1 MNRIFVYGSLC
12 NYTQLK
18 EVLGRIPQNYIGTL
32 NGFKRNNTAT
42 WKFYKNSKKN
52 NKWRIKMGNGQKLQ
66 EEYSLRFSGLE
77 EYRKGVWKILCNDI
91 FQKYVPQD
99 SKVLDIGSGYGDEG
113 KGVFTNQLSM
123 ENDKLQH
130 LILFVVL

>member
-18 EVLGRIPQNYIGTL
+18 EVLGRIPQNYIETL

-52 NKWRIKMGNGQKLQ
+52 KKWFSNNGKFIKFQPSYLTLEKDNTNKTI
-66 EEYSLRFSGLE
+66 
-77 EYRKGVWKILCNDI
+77 
-91 FQKYVPQD
+91 
-99 SKVLDIGSGYGDEG
+99 
-113 KGVFTNQLSM
+113 T
-123 ENDKLQH
+123 
-130 LILFVVL
+130 